1 MSFEDNKSFWE
12 EFFQL
17 YQENP
22 CLWDIKCK
30 DYRNKLKKNAA
41 YENLINKSK
50 EMFPDANKKFV
61 IKKISSLRSSFR
73 RQIRRI
79 NSSKRSGVGTEDVPE
94 PTLWYFDLLSFLM
107 DQEESRAAVSSIEGN
122 NLDDQSQ
129 ASETDAY
136 TQHSD
141 QDLDS
146 SSVLSPEAPQSATP
160 SSRNKRTLNCPT
172 WTQKKNK
179 FLDASIKVLET
190 PQQDVLEPQE
200 ITFGKNTGQQL
211 QDIAVGQ
218 KIIAQKLI
226 LDVLYHAKLGN
237 LTRSSHISL
246 GYQPPSY
253 QSAPC
258 VPQAQ
263 IFQNSCSRYTT
274 SINSTFN
281 EPSTSYTRQPDVPT
295 FTTLTTP
302 NQASANREVMEEF
315 LVFPRQNN

>member
-1 MSFEDNKSFWE
+1 
-12 EFFQL
+12 
-17 YQENP
+17 
-22 CLWDIKCK
+22 
-30 DYRNKLKKNAA
+30 
-41 YENLINKSK
+41 
-50 EMFPDANKKFV
+50 MFSDANKKFV

-160 SSRNKRTLNCPT
+160 SSRNKRTLNCTT

-226 LDVLYHAKLGN
+226 
-237 LTRSSHISL
+237 
-246 GYQPPSY
+246 
-253 QSAPC
+253 
-258 VPQAQ
+258 
-263 IFQNSCSRYTT
+263 
-274 SINSTFN
+274 
-281 EPSTSYTRQPDVPT
+281 
-295 FTTLTTP
+295 
-302 NQASANREVMEEF
+302 
-315 LVFPRQNN
+315 

>member
-12 EFFQL
+12 EFIQL
-17 YQENP
+17 YQENH

-30 DYRNKLKKNAA
+30 DYRNKQKKNAA

-73 RQIRRI
+73 CQIRRI

-160 SSRNKRTLNCPT
+160 GSRNKRTLNYTT
-172 WTQKKNK
+172 WT
-179 FLDASIKVLET
+179 
-190 PQQDVLEPQE
+190 
-200 ITFGKNTGQQL
+200 
-211 QDIAVGQ
+211 
-218 KIIAQKLI
+218 
-226 LDVLYHAKLGN
+226 
-237 LTRSSHISL
+237 
-246 GYQPPSY
+246 
-253 QSAPC
+253 
-258 VPQAQ
+258 
-263 IFQNSCSRYTT
+263 
-274 SINSTFN
+274 
-281 EPSTSYTRQPDVPT
+281 
-295 FTTLTTP
+295 
-302 NQASANREVMEEF
+302 
-315 LVFPRQNN
+315 